1 MLPLDTIVTTGGG
14 VFFQTGVLCSLEK
27 KSKIFACFGQFGQ
40 FCCQFTH
47 TLLHF
52 LQTQIIRLRTKN
64 DKYQVCHY
72 LFKIQI
78 KCKRKVDGVLD
89 PFKSLLPPIFRKYK
103 LKLRKLFVLN
113 DDGDFVPRFQQ
124 IRRLWSESAA
134 TSGQR
139 LSDCVGSFITVCHH
153 HCIDL
158 IVLSLFQTLFRQC
171 TMG

>member
-1 MLPLDTIVTTGGG
+1 MIGSDKKPKFLP
-14 VFFQTGVLCSLEK
+14 VLAILGYFLSIHPHVGAL
-27 KSKIFACFGQFGQ
+27 FANPNK
-40 FCCQFTH
+40 TVV
-47 TLLHF
+47 
-52 LQTQIIRLRTKN
+52 
-64 DKYQVCHY
+64 YQKWQNQVRHY

-78 KCKRKVDGVLD
+78 KCKCKVDGVLD

-113 DDGDFVPRFQQ
+113 DDGDFQH
-124 IRRLWSESAA
+124 IRRLWSQSAA

-139 LSDCVGSFITVCHH
+139 LSDCVGSFITLCHH

>member
-1 MLPLDTIVTTGGG
+1 MLPLVTIVTTG
-14 VFFQTGVLCSLEK
+14 VLFQAGVLFSKEK
-27 KSKIFACFGQFGQ
+27 TKFGPVLANLGYFVVNP
-40 FCCQFTH
+40 H
-47 TLLHF
+47 TLVYF
-52 LQTQIIRLRTKN
+52 LQTLIIRWFTKN

-78 KCKRKVDGVLD
+78 KYKWKVDGVLD
-89 PFKSLLPPIFRKYK
+89 PFKSLFPLIFRKYK

-124 IRRLWSESAA
+124 IRRLWSQSAA

-139 LSDCVGSFITVCHH
+139 LSDCVGSFITLCHH
-153 HCIDL
+153 HRIDL
-158 IVLSLFQTLFRQC
+158 IVLSLLQTLFRQC